1 MICLVAP
8 AMMVGSLLIP
18 VTPVSAAVLVE
29 GKVSNGY
36 DWQKTVTK
44 SGSIRSICRST
55 SAGKFQKHQVCQD
68 AGAVKPNWLDWDCR
82 DPKMLTLPWFSGAKY
97 RAIRK

>member
-8 AMMVGSLLIP
+8 AMMVVSLLIP

-82 DPKMLTLPWFSGAKY
+82 DPKMLKLP
-97 RAIRK
+97 